1 MRVET
6 LLDELDASIGSR
18 RRTGRL
24 PLPGLSREDI
34 QSLRIQGNDIAAL
47 AGETTDKEYRQL
59 HKHKDAISYSILSG
73 LHSCPRRFILEKL
86 AANSLPAE
94 DGEEDGHTN
103 IDFVFGHSVGAG
115 VQAFLAFNSV
125 ESALYAAYL
134 SWRGKWDLGRED
146 YNKRKNKTIER
157 ACIAVEAFAYFSSSA
172 LGEWELF
179 RTSED
184 TPAIELSF
192 ALDFGKSVYFGH
204 IDLILRNRR
213 TGRIAIGEIKTSGYS
228 NPDEALYRNSG
239 QALGY
244 SLVLDKIVGEEADYD
259 VHYFV
264 YSATKEEW
272 NYLPFTKSVSQ
283 KLEWVQDRLI
293 DVGHMQQYYALQH
306 FPKNGANCMQ
316 FNRRCA
322 FFGQCE
328 LVDKR
333 KIEELPL
340 LERGA
345 YPVDYSFNV
354 EELVSRQLAGE

>member
-1 MRVET
+1 MRVEA
-6 LLDELDASIGSR
+6 LLDELDANIGVS
-18 RRTGRL
+18 RRTGGL
-24 PLPGLSREDI
+24 PIPGISAEDI
-34 QSLRIQGNDIAAL
+34 QSLRLQGNDIAAL

-59 HKHKDAISYSILSG
+59 HKHKDAISYSILSS
-73 LHSCPRRFILEKL
+73 LHSCPRRYVLEKI
-86 AANSLPAE
+86 AANAQAE
-94 DGEEDGHTN
+94 DGEDSGHTN

-115 VQAFLAFNSV
+115 VQAFLAFGTT
-125 ESALYAAYL
+125 EAALYAAFL
-134 SWRGKWDLGRED
+134 SWRGSWDLGRED
-146 YNKRKNKTIER
+146 YNRRKNKTIER
-157 ACIAVEAFAYFSSSA
+157 ACLAVEAFTYFQTAA
-172 LGEWELF
+172 LGEWEVF
-179 RTSED
+179 RGARG

-244 SLVLDKIVGEEADYD
+244 SLVLDQIVGHEADYD
-259 VHYFV
+259 VHYLV

-272 NYLPFTKSVSQ
+272 VYLPFAKSSSQ

-293 DVGHMQQYYALQH
+293 DIGHIQQYHALQH

-316 FNRRCA
+316 FNRRCQ

-328 LVDKR
+328 LVDKKR
-333 KIEELPL
+333 MVELPM